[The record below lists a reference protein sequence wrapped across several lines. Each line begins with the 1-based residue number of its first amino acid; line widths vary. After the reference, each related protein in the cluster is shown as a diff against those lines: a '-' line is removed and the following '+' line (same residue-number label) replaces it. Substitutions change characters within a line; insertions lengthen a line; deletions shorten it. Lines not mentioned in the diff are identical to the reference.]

1 MIILLV
7 RRWYG
12 HFKIHDFPLF
22 YWEKFWRLTFKSP
35 TIPWQNK
42 QIVPIIYGKIDDKN
56 KCDYIHFEPIEYG
69 SNVIYIKKKDH
80 RSYSVVLLVLQIF
93 MKMKQPNYALIGSP
107 YSRFIASIETTHCL
121 PNLHTSIPFTSL
133 P

>member
-1 MIILLV
+1 M
-7 RRWYG
+7 
-12 HFKIHDFPLF
+12 
-22 YWEKFWRLTFKSP
+22 TFKSP

-93 MKMKQPNYALIGSP
+93 MKMKQHIL
-107 YSRFIASIETTHCL
+107 SIL
-121 PNLHTSIPFTSL
+121 FSVY
-133 P
+133 